1 MTIIDGDF
9 VDPTNRNRQL
19 QALSTTHGMSKAL
32 LMEQRIKE
40 IKDDYVART
49 NHGIMLPK
57 AGYQPHSRNK
67 ILELRRLSSESRL
80 YIANHVVEA
89 ASTPNELMVLLAHK
103 WIDNPQLN
111 NLRTATAEISTRT
124 TEQLMLEPAKL
135 LMIVRNVDGTLDF
148 KQSTANPAGSQI
160 EVGIV

>member
-1 MTIIDGDF
+1 VLVFDKDRCILIEGDHQG
-9 VDPTNRNRQL
+9 R
-19 QALSTTHGMSKAL
+19 
-32 LMEQRIKE
+32 EQRIKE